1 MLTLAERMFSQK
13 VGTGAAVS
21 FVPIAERRTGL
32 SLPPAASAVPLRKKI
47 RVCSKLFA
55 ARRRASPRFEPR
67 NLLATTPQLFSP
79 PQRRPDPCSIPIIP
93 IG

>member
-32 SLPPAASAVPLRKKI
+32 SLPPAASAVPLRKKVAPCRSGKKYSRLLEII
-47 RVCSKLFA
+47 RG
-55 ARRRASPRFEPR
+55 
-67 NLLATTPQLFSP
+67 P
-79 PQRRPDPCSIPIIP
+79 PSRQRPVRT
-93 IG
+93 